1 MTKIECKIVDLKRM
15 AEFVG
20 CKGKGEKGVDMY
32 LTKDF
37 LIDAK
42 GNSVEIQATDTI
54 NQALLVKLK
63 YNDIKV
69 INEGQIPIG
78 SVEQLVKILNR
89 YNPNDKVTV
98 EYLRDETSS
107 KMWIKR
113 GFPKMSTMIPVPS
126 PDNID
131 SVKGIKVLE
140 GIKYDDK
147 KDVYYTSRVE
157 LSSKIVLEASHLK
170 SILPDADA
178 LPIDLRDVKYPIE
191 LKGGKLLTQV
201 GNENDGIIER
211 EIPTKEVKGE
221 GKSLYKFGFDAI
233 FTTVDGDISIYFA
246 NEGPM
251 VVVKTDDKFELMYFI
266 APTSGWLVC
275 PKLKI
280 REK

>member
-1 MTKIECKIVDLKRM
+1 VTKIECKIVDLKRI
-15 AEFVG
+15 AQFIG
-20 CKGKGEKGVDMY
+20 CKGKGEKGADMY

-37 LIDAK
+37 LMDAK
-42 GNSVEIQATDTI
+42 GNSIEVQATDTI
-54 NQALLVKLK
+54 NQSMVARLK

-69 INEGQIPIG
+69 IEEGQIPIG

-98 EYLRDETSS
+98 EYLRDEVSS
-107 KMWIKR
+107 KMWIRRK
-113 GFPKMSTMIPVPS
+113 FPKMNTMIPVPS

-131 SVKGIKVLE
+131 SVKGIKALE

-147 KDVYYTSRVE
+147 KDVYYTNKVE
-157 LSSKIVLEASHLK
+157 LSSKILLEASHLK

-178 LPIDLRDVKYPIE
+178 LPIALRDVKYPIE
-191 LKGGKLLTQV
+191 LKDGKLLTQV
-201 GNENDGIIER
+201 GSESDGIIER

-246 NEGPM
+246 NEAPM
-251 VVVKTDDKFELMYFI
+251 VVVKSDSKFELMYFI
-266 APTSGWLVC
+266 APTSG
-275 PKLKI
+275 
-280 REK
+280 